1 MFAGSEGPARAVAG
15 RYEGR
20 QTRQALSALFWHFFH
35 LQSPARRRRAP
46 LGSECRHRRGR
57 HRLGGDRRWG
67 AAPRSFLYTS
77 YSEPTHLKAPIRAGA
92 VPAPQTDDAAHD
104 GRLTATSITWRPQTG
119 CRRRSAWDSP
129 ACLGCHHPPI
139 APGPRLDNMTPAP
152 RRPSGRPLALARLA
166 CGCDPK
172 RGNCLLEPPLAQ
184 RRGPNACFTR
194 DEAVASRRPA
204 CYHGPR
210 PGGNLRQR
218 AHSLTFPGR
227 TARLMA
233 SRTTH

>member
-1 MFAGSEGPARAVAG
+1 MGSA
-15 RYEGR
+15 
-20 QTRQALSALFWHFFH
+20 
-35 LQSPARRRRAP
+35 
-46 LGSECRHRRGR
+46 CRHRRGR

-119 CRRRSAWDSP
+119 CRRRSAWDGP
-129 ACLGCHHPPI
+129 ACLGCRHPPI
-139 APGPRLDNMTPAP
+139 ALAPGLTTSRPPHAAPTPAQRAPARLGSPRL
-152 RRPSGRPLALARLA
+152 RVR
-166 CGCDPK
+166 PK
-172 RGNCLLEPPLAQ
+172 RGNCLLEPLLRE
-184 RRGPNACFTR
+184 RRGPNACFIPLAPPATQP
-194 DEAVASRRPA
+194 VASRRPA

-218 AHSLTFPGR
+218 AHSRTFPGR

>member
-1 MFAGSEGPARAVAG
+1 MLAGADRPGGGGGMFAGSEGPERAVAG

-20 QTRQALSALFWHFFH
+20 QTRQVPSALFLALFS
-35 LQSPARRRRAP
+35 LAESSTAAPTGGAPQRR
-46 LGSECRHRRGR
+46 
-57 HRLGGDRRWG
+57 RRWG
-67 AAPRSFLYTS
+67 ASAGTDVAGTASAETGVGGRRRAHSCTRRTAN
-77 YSEPTHLKAPIRAGA
+77 EPTHLKAPIRAGA

-139 APGPRLDNMTPAP
+139 APGPRPDNMAPAPRRSP

-172 RGNCLLEPPLAQ
+172 RGNCLLEPPPAQ
-184 RRGPNACFTR
+184 RRGA
-194 DEAVASRRPA
+194 
-204 CYHGPR
+204 
-210 PGGNLRQR
+210 
-218 AHSLTFPGR
+218 
-227 TARLMA
+227 
-233 SRTTH
+233 